1 MLTLRHQRKR
11 VRLVHHQKKRP
22 RSRRRGRWNLSGLR
36 KITVRRTCWDERVQE
51 FITRSNRSA
60 FSAENRMRRDVRELK
75 KLYSHRSAPHQAF
88 PRYERRVAAVLSS
101 PPPRPPQ
108 GPKALLLLLA
118 AAASPS
124 VVEAKRVAR
133 VIGMSDY
140 QQHLSSLINPVP
152 GRSPPS
158 SSRTAPRS
166 RNITISI
173 APISWMRLLL
183 SSPQARP
190 AKATCPTCRCLQ
202 SVSWQ

>member
-22 RSRRRGRWNLSGLR
+22 RSRGRGRWNLSGLR

-124 VVEAKRVAR
+124 VAQAKRVAL
-133 VIGMSDY
+133 VIGIVIAGA
-140 QQHLSSLINPVP
+140 QQ
-152 GRSPPS
+152 
-158 SSRTAPRS
+158 
-166 RNITISI
+166 
-173 APISWMRLLL
+173 
-183 SSPQARP
+183 
-190 AKATCPTCRCLQ
+190 
-202 SVSWQ
+202 